1 MQQKLRNALQAIH
14 GLTIPELPE
23 DILRLEK
30 EIKSKFAS
38 TTSVAEIIEMN
49 TTLSGEVMKLV
60 NSPVLKINT
69 EVRSIREAVNLMGL
83 DNIYNLV
90 VSAAIK
96 NMFGSEGLFKDIM
109 DQSVD
114 VAFCMADISEWV
126 EGIERDEAY
135 MLGLFHNAGALMLAS
150 KNETLYEP
158 LYRNSMSLPI
168 QSIEKER
175 QAFGSDHAMIGVL
188 IGQKWH
194 LPVNM
199 LNAIM
204 LHHNTH
210 CSRIQN
216 DQVRAMVAMIKLANS
231 IVAEISLGAYRGG
244 EMRAYEQDGL
254 TELMIPEHVVTEIRS
269 ALISYN
275 FKD

>member
-1 MQQKLRNALQAIH
+1 MQQKLRNALQAIK
-14 GLTIPELPE
+14 GQTIPELPD

-38 TTSVAEIIEMN
+38 TASVAEIIEMN

-60 NSPVLKINT
+60 NSPVVKLKTPI
-69 EVRSIREAVNLMGL
+69 RSIREAVNVMGL

-90 VSAAIK
+90 VSAAIT
-96 NMFGSEGLFKDIM
+96 NMFGKKGLFKDIM

-126 EGIERDEAY
+126 EGVTRDEAY
-135 MLGLFHNAGALMLAS
+135 MLGLFHNVGALMLAS
-150 KNETLYEP
+150 KNEGQYESIF
-158 LYRNSMSLPI
+158 RNSMSLPFKI
-168 QSIEKER
+168 ILKER
-175 QAFGSDHAMIGVL
+175 EAFGSDHAMIGVL

-204 LHHNTH
+204 LHHNED

-216 DQVRAMVAMIKLANS
+216 DQVRAMVAMIKLANA

-254 TELMIPEHVVTEIRS
+254 NELMIEDHVISEIRS
-269 ALISYN
+269 ALMSYN

>member
-1 MQQKLRNALQAIH
+1 MQQKLKNALQAIK
-14 GLTIPELPE
+14 GQTIPELPE

-30 EIKSKFAS
+30 EINSRFAS
-38 TTSVAEIIEMN
+38 TSSVAEIIEMN
-49 TTLSGEVMKLV
+49 TTLSGEVMKIV
-60 NSPVLKINT
+60 NSPIVKLKNP
-69 EVRSIREAVNLMGL
+69 VRSIREAVSIMGL

-96 NMFGSEGLFKDIM
+96 NMFGSTGVFKDIM
-109 DQSVD
+109 DHSVD

-126 EGIERDEAY
+126 DGISRDEAY

-150 KNETLYEP
+150 KNQERYEP
-158 LYRNSMSLPI
+158 IFRNSMSLPLN
-168 QSIEKER
+168 SVLKE
-175 QAFGSDHAMIGVL
+175 QENFGADHTVIGVL

-204 LHHNTH
+204 LHHNQR
-210 CSRIQN
+210 CARIQN
-216 DQVRAMVAMIKLANS
+216 DQVRGMVAMIKVANA
-231 IVAEISLGAYRGG
+231 IVSEVSLGAYRGE

-254 TELMIPEHVVTEIRS
+254 QELMVNESVITEIRM
-269 ALISYN
+269 ALMSYN

>member
-1 MQQKLRNALQAIH
+1 MQQKLRNALHAIK
-14 GLTIPELPE
+14 GQTIPELPD

-38 TTSVAEIIEMN
+38 TASVAEIIEMN

-60 NSPVLKINT
+60 NSPVVKLKTPI
-69 EVRSIREAVNLMGL
+69 RSIREAVNVMGL

-90 VSAAIK
+90 VSAAIT
-96 NMFGSEGLFKDIM
+96 NMFGKKGLFKDIM

-126 EGIERDEAY
+126 EGVTRDEAY
-135 MLGLFHNAGALMLAS
+135 MLGLFHNVGALMLAS
-150 KNETLYEP
+150 KNEGQYESIF
-158 LYRNSMSLPI
+158 RNSMSLPFKI
-168 QSIEKER
+168 ILKER
-175 QAFGSDHAMIGVL
+175 EAFGSDHAMIGVL

-204 LHHNTH
+204 LHHNED

-216 DQVRAMVAMIKLANS
+216 DQVRAMVAMIKLANA

-254 TELMIPEHVVTEIRS
+254 NELMIEDHVISEIRS
-269 ALISYN
+269 ALMSYN